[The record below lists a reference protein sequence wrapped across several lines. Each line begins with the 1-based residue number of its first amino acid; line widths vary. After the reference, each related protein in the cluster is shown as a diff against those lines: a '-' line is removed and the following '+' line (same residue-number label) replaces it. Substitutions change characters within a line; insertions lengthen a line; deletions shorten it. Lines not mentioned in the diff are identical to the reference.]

1 MKNVA
6 VIIDSLAGGG
16 AERVML
22 TLAQEMIAQGNAVTF
37 FSLKENVDHI
47 VPDEIDVI
55 FPFKGDKASLRSWFN
70 GHQHAAVLS
79 AAIKTAEIQQK
90 PFDLVLVNLL
100 ESYRLAHLIN
110 LKNCFY
116 VVHNSF
122 NKELQREKLMGPIKY
137 WYMRKII
144 RRMSGKQLVAVSDGV
159 AQELKTASLYNAS
172 SVTTIYNPFDIARIK
187 SLSNET
193 TKQLPLE
200 KYILHVGRAAKAKR
214 HDVLFAALKLFES
227 PIKLVCLTGN
237 TKKLRKLSE
246 KMGVSDRVILPGF
259 KTNPYPWIKNAELL
273 ALSSDFEGLPTVL
286 IEAIVCGTK
295 VVSTNCP
302 HGPNEILLDDLS
314 QYLVPPQDAH
324 QLAIAINKALKANT
338 NLSDAKILGKIDA
351 KDVTKS
357 YLALC

>member
-1 MKNVA
+1 
-6 VIIDSLAGGG
+6 
-16 AERVML
+16 
-22 TLAQEMIAQGNAVTF
+22 
-37 FSLKENVDHI
+37 
-47 VPDEIDVI
+47 
-55 FPFKGDKASLRSWFN
+55 
-70 GHQHAAVLS
+70 
-79 AAIKTAEIQQK
+79 
-90 PFDLVLVNLL
+90 LVNLL

-116 VVHNSF
+116 VIHSSF
-122 NKELQREKLMGPIKY
+122 NKELQREKLIGPIKY
-137 WYMRKII
+137 WCMRKII
-144 RRMSGKQLVAVSDGV
+144 RRMSGKQLVAVSDEV
-159 AQELKTASLYNAS
+159 AQELEIASLYNAS

-214 HDVLFAALKLFES
+214 HDIWFAALKLLES

-237 TKKLRKLSE
+237 TKKLRKLSK
-246 KMGVSDRVILPGF
+246 KMGVSDRVILPRF

-295 VVSTNCP
+295 VVSTNYP
-302 HGPNEILLDDLS
+302 HGPNEILLDDLF
-314 QYLVPPQDAH
+314 QYLVTPEDAH
-324 QLAIAINKALKANT
+324 QLAITINNALKANI
-338 NLSDAKILGKIDA
+338 NLTDATILGKINA

-357 YLALC
+357 

>member
-22 TLAQEMIAQGNAVTF
+22 TLAQEIIAQGNTVTF

-47 VPDEIDVI
+47 VPDEIDVV
-55 FPFKGDKASLRSWFN
+55 FPFKGNKRSLRSWFN

-79 AAIKTAEIQQK
+79 AAIKTVEKQQQS
-90 PFDLVLVNLL
+90 FDLVLVNLL
-100 ESYRLAHLIN
+100 ESYRLAELIN

-116 VVHNSF
+116 VIHNSF
-122 NKELQREKLMGPIKY
+122 DKELQREKLMGPIKY
-137 WYMRKII
+137 WYMRNII
-144 RRMSGKQLVAVSDGV
+144 KRMSGKQLVAVSEGV
-159 AQELKTASLYNAS
+159 AQELKAASLYKAS

-193 TKQLPLE
+193 KEQLPPE
-200 KYILHVGRAAKAKR
+200 KYIIHVGRAAKAKR
-214 HDVLFAALKLFES
+214 HDVLFAALKLLEP
-227 PIKLVCLTGN
+227 PIKLVCLAGN
-237 TKKLRKLSE
+237 PKKLRKLSE
-246 KMGVSDRVILPGF
+246 KMGVSERVILPGF
-259 KTNPYPWIKNAELL
+259 TTNPYPWIKNAELL

-295 VVSTNCP
+295 VVSTDCP

-314 QYLVPPQDAH
+314 QYLVPPQDSI
-324 QLAIAINKALKANT
+324 QLAIAINNSLKANI
-338 NLSDAKILGKIDA
+338 NLSDAKILSKINA
-351 KDVTKS
+351 KDVTAS